1 MARIIVKAKY
11 YTVGKRNNIAGY
23 ANYIATREG
32 VEKIDDTKLD
42 GKPSKSQEALIKK
55 ILNDFPDSTELIEYD
70 DYREKPTIRTATEFI
85 SRCLEENAMGLKG
98 KKTYADYIA
107 TRPRA
112 EKIGTHGLFSDAGT
126 AVNLSKVDEELNGY
140 GGRVFTFIIS
150 LHRED
155 AARLGFDNASRWM
168 DMSRAHAQ
176 EIAES
181 LRIPYTN
188 LKWYAAFHNEGTHP
202 HIHLMAYSKDSKE
215 GYLTKKGIDDLRS
228 SFANDIFADELHNL
242 FAEQTEVRDNLKN
255 DWKTLV
261 AEAIAAIGS
270 DMSSHSELEQK
281 LILLAEKLRNTGGKK
296 VYGYLKKDVKELI
309 DSIVDL
315 LAEDENIAKL
325 YDLWWEKKC
334 AVLETY
340 YRDIPY
346 QKPPLSQNKEFK
358 SLKNDIIREAIGN
371 HSAPVQKVS
380 ATAVTGLLR
389 SLAATFRDKIHREDK
404 KIAYTDKRQKREEEQ
419 KRNAEFDFIM

>member
-1 MARIIVKAKY
+1 
-11 YTVGKRNNIAGY
+11 
-23 ANYIATREG
+23 
-32 VEKIDDTKLD
+32 
-42 GKPSKSQEALIKK
+42 
-55 ILNDFPDSTELIEYD
+55 
-70 DYREKPTIRTATEFI
+70 
-85 SRCLEENAMGLKG
+85 
-98 KKTYADYIA
+98 
-107 TRPRA
+107 
-112 EKIGTHGLFSDAGT
+112 
-126 AVNLSKVDEELNGY
+126 
-140 GGRVFTFIIS
+140 
-150 LHRED
+150 
-155 AARLGFDNASRWM
+155 
-168 DMSRAHAQ
+168 
-176 EIAES
+176 
-181 LRIPYTN
+181 
-188 LKWYAAFHNEGTHP
+188 
-202 HIHLMAYSKDSKE
+202 MAYSKDPKE

-371 HSAPVQKVS
+371 HSAPVQRRRR
-380 ATAVTGLLR
+380 GLSGGEIPALYR
-389 SLAATFRDKIHREDK
+389 AFLPEYFLS
-404 KIAYTDKRQKREEEQ
+404 YTKETYARGHTDAQSDPRAGKQGGGTQEGL
-419 KRNAEFDFIM
+419 